1 MESKEIANFS
11 ELYTELVS
19 LFFCKLA
26 AHGQEDTSPLA
37 TVLEEMGRAVAEQD
51 LDGMLKARR
60 RFLMAGLARLDNFY
74 LGSVLKGLV
83 PAGLRLAYLASL
95 HPGYDQRDTLRYH
108 QALLEAL
115 RGRDADR
122 VCELVQA
129 FHRREQ
135 KLALGCSGSGSGQA
149 VGAASAS
156 V

>member
-1 MESKEIANFS
+1 
-11 ELYTELVS
+11 
-19 LFFCKLA
+19 
-26 AHGQEDTSPLA
+26 
-37 TVLEEMGRAVAEQD
+37 
-51 LDGMLKARR
+51 
-60 RFLMAGLARLDNFY
+60 MAGLARLDNFY

-135 KLALGCSGSGSGQA
+135 KLALGCSAPGCASLTGRCCGPGWWRGYWRGHRDRVRVGQA